1 MSLYPFQE
9 RVYELLSSGRSVILQ
24 APTGAGKTRAAL
36 YPFLSAWEF
45 ETPFPR
51 KCIYSV
57 PLRVLANQFWDE
69 YHELVRRYSFKRS
82 LDVTIQ
88 TGARPEDPKLE
99 GNLVFT
105 TIDQTLSNFLNI
117 PYSLGLG
124 QGNLNA
130 GAVLSSYLVFD
141 ELHLFDPDTT
151 LPTTLHLLR
160 MLRGIVPFLVM
171 TATFSTER
179 VSALARMLGAEP
191 LVLSAD
197 EAAAIPSEA
206 KTRRI
211 QTVANVLTAD
221 EVRKRH
227 KERSVVICNTV
238 DRAQTL
244 FEELRCR
251 VSEDVQ
257 IRLLHSR
264 FLRNDRDDSETWLR
278 REFGKEKDK
287 YTVRSAILVATQVVE
302 VGLDITSQALHTELA
317 PASSIIQR
325 AGRCARYEGEEGDVF
340 VYRLPLND
348 KGTPRYAPYS
358 EGKQADIIERTWLA
372 LAAVSGQF
380 FDFGKELDVVDE
392 AHGPADQVM
401 MQKLRAG
408 RFATAQ
414 QISVTIET
422 QDRGAAAQLIRD
434 VDSRTVIVH
443 PEPKSIENPWVFDG
457 FSIYRGSLLGAY
469 TDLENLGKELNV
481 DWVMMT
487 ADARP
492 EEEENARARTVY
504 TWRLINGVDDL
515 VHSALVVINPHLA
528 SYSSETGFR
537 LGVPGDPI
545 WKSPL
550 RPSGKKRE
558 VFPPYRRETLVE
570 HIRRMTRVHDYPFY
584 DWTKRKE
591 RRSLADELAFA
602 GRGLERRFGWPPGT
616 MDRLVRS
623 IIAAHD
629 LGKLDV
635 RWQGWAHRWQE
646 KVSKMR
652 DEDMTIPD
660 SYLAGHTDYDGDNE
674 AEKAA
679 NRAMRHMR
687 PNHAAE
693 SARAA
698 ANWLMDQFHDQ
709 VLARAAV
716 TAIVRHHNAGTRGE
730 HDTFKAHA
738 ASPAL
743 FPELLRAAGV
753 EGAPQGGVVW
763 SFPAGSEVVNRLIRS
778 GYDEELLTYLLI
790 VRALR
795 LADQRSQEWRD

>member
-1 MSLYPFQE
+1 MTLYPFQE
-9 RVYELLSSGRSVILQ
+9 RVFELISAGRSVVLQ

-36 YPFLSAWEF
+36 YPFLSAWER

-57 PLRVLANQFWDE
+57 PLRVLADQFQEE
-69 YHELVRRYSFKRS
+69 YDGLVRRYSFTRP
-82 LDVTIQ
+82 LEVAIQ
-88 TGARPEDPKLE
+88 TGARPEDTKLE
-99 GNLVFT
+99 GNLIFT
-105 TIDQTLSNFLNI
+105 TIDQTLSSFLNI

-124 QGNLNA
+124 QGNINA

-160 MLRGIVPFLVM
+160 MLRGVVPFLVM

-179 VSALARMLGAEP
+179 VNALAKALDAEP
-191 LVLSAD
+191 LVLSPG
-197 EAAAIPSEA
+197 EAAAIPSQG
-206 KTRRI
+206 KTRRMHN
-211 QTVANVLTAD
+211 VEDVLTAD
-221 EVRKRH
+221 AVLKRH
-227 KERSVVICNTV
+227 TERSVVICNTV
-238 DRAQTL
+238 DRAQSL
-244 FEELRCR
+244 FEELHGQ

-264 FLRNDRDDSETWLR
+264 FLRGDRDHSEAWLR

-287 YTVRSAILVATQVVE
+287 YTAGSAILVATQVVE
-302 VGLDITSQALHTELA
+302 VGLDITSQVLHTELA

-325 AGRCARYEGEEGDVF
+325 AGRCARYQGEEGDVF
-340 VYRLPLND
+340 VYRLPVDD
-348 KGTPRYAPYS
+348 KGRPRYAPYS
-358 EGKQADIIERTWLA
+358 EHEQVDIIERTWRA
-372 LAAVSGQF
+372 LAATSGQS
-380 FDFGKELDVVDE
+380 FDFGKELDVVDK
-392 AHGPADQVM
+392 AHGPADNVM
-401 MQKLRAG
+401 MQKLRAS

-414 QISVTIET
+414 QISATIET
-422 QDRGAAAQLIRD
+422 QDRGAASLLIRD

-443 PEPKSIENPWVFDG
+443 PDPMSIENPWAFDG
-457 FSIYRGSLLGAY
+457 FSIYRGSLFGAY
-469 TDLENLGKELNV
+469 ADLENLANELNA

-515 VHSALVVINPHLA
+515 VRSALVAVNPILA

-537 LGVPGDPI
+537 LGVRGDPT
-545 WKSPL
+545 WTSP
-550 RPSGKKRE
+550 RRTPGKKRE

-570 HIRRMTRVHDYPFY
+570 HIRRMTRVYDYPFY
-584 DWTKRKE
+584 DWTKQKE

-602 GRGLERRFGWPPGT
+602 GRGLEQRCGWPSGT

-698 ANWLMDQFHDQ
+698 ANWLMDQFQDQ

-716 TAIVRHHNAGTRGE
+716 TAIVRHHNAGTHGE
-730 HDTFKAHA
+730 HGVFKADA
-738 ASPAL
+738 AGLAL
-743 FPELLRAAGV
+743 FPELLREARV
-753 EGAPQGGVVW
+753 EDVTPGGVVW
-763 SFPAGSEVVNRLIRS
+763 SFTAGAEVVNRLIRP
-778 GYDEELLTYLLI
+778 GYDEELLVYLLI
-790 VRALR
+790 VRVLR